1 MMRAALQRG
10 LLFAL
15 LWWISVEGRQDAW
28 GMGLVAAAA
37 ATGVSLV
44 LLPPVKNSVSL
55 GGLLGFLGF
64 FVWQSAKGGVQVA
77 AIALRG
83 RLDLRPTV
91 IELSLGLPPG
101 LPRVLLAGVL
111 GLMPGSAGICL
122 TGDRLRVHV
131 LDEHLPV
138 ATEAAAL
145 EAHIAQ
151 MFGSRGA
158 A

>member
-44 LLPPVKNSVSL
+44 LLPPGKNSVSL